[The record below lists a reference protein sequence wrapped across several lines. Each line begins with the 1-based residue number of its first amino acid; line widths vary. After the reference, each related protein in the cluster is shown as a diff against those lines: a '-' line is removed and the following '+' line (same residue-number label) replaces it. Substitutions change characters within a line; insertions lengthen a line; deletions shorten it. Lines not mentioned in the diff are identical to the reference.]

1 MRRKLGRLLVFGL
14 IVCLLAGCTAAAES
28 SQGGQDRESIHTEV
42 DNPAL
47 EAEILLG
54 YNGQITYGKA
64 VPVRVTVR
72 NSGEDLEGTVAV
84 NAYVSRVKYDRFETD
99 IFVPGGGERTVVLPV
114 TVETRQDLF
123 TVEILKDGKV
133 ILAVNAWPES
143 IINPSA
149 MLVGVLSSRPR
160 NLANL
165 NITQESDPLK
175 RYEYWQTVALEPETL
190 PDDPALL
197 DSFGIIVLDDTDP
210 ALLTEKQQKALR
222 DWVHSGRVLLCGGG
236 STAPQ
241 NLAFLGEMTPL
252 HVTDF
257 SVSDSVVSSLGN
269 WLGQKTSSSRPE
281 IALARM
287 EGAEPLAKDQD
298 GNGLIWRMT
307 AGNGL
312 VYVLAWESG
321 DPVLNTETMM
331 HPFYQQLLLLQDPD
345 MYNRILYTTGESGAR
360 YIPGEEATI
369 RLQNPMPVAAAIIA
383 GGAVLSGVAWL
394 LLRKRGKTQWMWA
407 VLPAVALVAAGGTA
421 LLAGN
426 SSLNRPVAVTA
437 VNLLQDASGRM
448 TRYTG
453 VIAAAPKAGLHSY
466 RLEGEQLDVIM
477 YDDNYYWGTDDDENT
492 TVREPSTLRVV
503 RRSGDNS
510 GIAVNTETPWES
522 VRLSAVRDE
531 EETGRVE
538 AEIWMESDGFHGT
551 VHNGMPYGLK
561 EGAVVCMYGY
571 VKIPALA
578 PGESAD
584 FVLVSDV
591 AQDPYDPKFENG
603 KMFLNSTASIYTV
616 VSNMLYGPNADTYDG
631 GDYSQIGMITA
642 ASDALSG
649 YGSRGSGQSGAAFLY
664 TAEPDDAAGFQVPA
678 LLADEQGSESKNAE
692 GGKTDG
698 RNELVRLNAAI
709 RYLTVG
715 KTGVVFYAPGMI
727 SAVRC
732 LTDSSGL
739 PTEDYPEDS
748 SQKYYYYM
756 LDENPTFR
764 FTAEELRK
772 MEITRIVVGMDEW
785 TVNDARCFVLNTR
798 LRTWV
803 EIQANTPLQR
813 PEQYVD
819 ANGNIFF
826 QFRPVQPDSYSSMNT
841 PTLTVEGRISDE

>member
-14 IVCLLAGCTAAAES
+14 IICLLAGCAAAAENS
-28 SQGGQDRESIHTEV
+28 QDRESIHTEV

-47 EAEILLG
+47 EAEVLLG

-84 NAYVSRVKYDRFETD
+84 NAYVNRVKYDRFETG
-99 IFVPGGGERTVVLPV
+99 IFVPAGGERTVILPV
-114 TVETRQDLF
+114 TVGTRQDLF
-123 TVEILKDGKV
+123 TVEILKNGKV
-133 ILAVNAWPES
+133 VLAVNVSPDS
-143 IINPSA
+143 VINPSA

-160 NLANL
+160 NLANM
-165 NITQESDPLK
+165 NISQENDPLK

-197 DSFGIIVLDDTDP
+197 NSFGIIVLDDTDP
-210 ALLTEKQQKALR
+210 ALLTEKQQQALR
-222 DWVHSGRVLLCGGG
+222 DWVRNGRVLFCGGG

-241 NLAFLGEMTPL
+241 NLAFLGEMTSL
-252 HVTDF
+252 RVTDF
-257 SVSDSVVSSLGN
+257 TVSDGVVSSLEN
-269 WLGQKTSSSRPE
+269 WLGQKTSSARPE

-287 EGAEPLAKDQD
+287 EGSEPLAKDQD
-298 GNGLIWRMT
+298 GNGIIWRVT

-312 VYVLAWESG
+312 IYVLAWETG
-321 DPVLNTETMM
+321 DPVLNAETMM
-331 HPFYQQLLLLQDPD
+331 HPFYQQLVLLQDPD
-345 MYNRILYTTGESGAR
+345 MYNRILYTAEENGAR

-369 RLQNPMPVAAAIIA
+369 RLRNPMPAAIAIIA
-383 GGAVLSGVAWL
+383 GCALIAGAAWL

-407 VLPAVALVAAGGTA
+407 VLPVLALAAAGGTT
-421 LLAGN
+421 LLAGS

-453 VIAAAPKAGLHSY
+453 VITAAPKAGLHSY
-466 RLEGEQLDVIM
+466 SLEGEQLEAIL
-477 YDDNYYWGTDDDENT
+477 YDDNYWGMDDDEDA
-492 TVREPSTLRVV
+492 TVQEPSTLRVV
-503 RRSGDNS
+503 RRSGDS
-510 GIAVNTETPWES
+510 SRIAVNAVTPWES
-522 VRLSAVRDE
+522 VRLSAEREE
-531 EETGRVE
+531 EETGRIE

-551 VHNGMPYGLK
+551 VRNGLPYGLK
-561 EGAVVCMYGY
+561 EGAVICMYGF

-584 FVLVSDV
+584 FFLASEV
-591 AQDPYDPKFENG
+591 AQDPYNPEFENG
-603 KMFLNSTASIYTV
+603 KMFMNSSSSVYSVASR
-616 VSNMLYGPNADTYDG
+616 MLYGADANTYDG

-642 ASDALSG
+642 ASDTLTG
-649 YGSRGSGQSGAAFLY
+649 TGSRGNGQGRVAFLY
-664 TAEPDDAAGFQVPA
+664 TAEPDDAAGFRVPA
-678 LLADEQGSESKNAE
+678 LLADEQGSGSGDAE
-692 GGKTDG
+692 GAKADG
-698 RNELVRLNAAI
+698 RSELVRLNAAI

-732 LTDSSGL
+732 ATDSSGL
-739 PTEDYPEDS
+739 PTGDYPEDS

-764 FTAEELRK
+764 FTAEELGK
-772 MEITRIVVGMDEW
+772 MEITRVVAGMEEW
-785 TVNDARCFVLNTR
+785 TVSDARCFVLNTR

-819 ANGNIFF
+819 GDGNIFF
-826 QFRPVQPDSYSSMNT
+826 QFRPVQPDSYASMNT